1 MTRKAMNIIIG
12 ILFAFIILFYAGSFA
27 YEKYIMDK
35 SDSEYEDTLE
45 EDLDNTSKD
54 NQSGQTN
61 EESQYN

>member
-1 MTRKAMNIIIG
+1 
-12 ILFAFIILFYAGSFA
+12 
-27 YEKYIMDK
+27 MDK